1 METLEQI
8 LYSHAKKYP
17 LMEPQDAVKLIYQN
31 VFGGGHLIRDP
42 AACRCALRH
51 EYEDTPQDAY
61 VPLLEMI
68 GNGMARVMLNAL
80 DRSGYSPEQLG
91 YDFVCSAREHTGS
104 MNGFLLKLDILR
116 KVTASGAF
124 GFSSEELERYLDVY
138 EQAGYPMVSHSEQ
151 YRQAY
156 KPAYRI
162 VQLRMLPEELI
173 MGFRHHHMT

>member
-8 LYSHAKKYP
+8 LHNHAKKYP

-42 AACRCALRH
+42 AACRCALQH
-51 EYEDTPQDAY
+51 EYEVTPQDPYAP
-61 VPLLEMI
+61 VLEII

-80 DRSGYSPEQLG
+80 DRSGYSAEQLG
-91 YDFVCSAREHTGS
+91 YDFVRSAREHTGS
-104 MNGFLLKLDILR
+104 MNGFLLKLEILR

-124 GFSSEELERYLDVY
+124 GFSSEELEEYLDAY
-138 EQAGYPMVSHSEQ
+138 QRSCYPMVSHSEQ

-156 KPAYRI
+156 QPAYRI
-162 VQLRMLPEELI
+162 VQLRILPEE
-173 MGFRHHHMT
+173 MTLWLKHG

>member
-8 LYSHAKKYP
+8 LHSHAKKYP

-31 VFGGGHLIRDP
+31 VFGGGHLIRDS

-51 EYEDTPQDAY
+51 EYENTPQDAY
-61 VPLLEMI
+61 APLLEMI

-80 DRSGYSPEQLG
+80 DRSGYSVDQLG
-91 YDFVCSAREHTGS
+91 YDFVRSAREHRGS
-104 MNGFLLKLDILR
+104 INGFLLKLDILR

-124 GFSSEELERYLDVY
+124 RFSLADLEDYLDTY
-138 EQAGYPMVSHSEQ
+138 QQAGYPMVSHSEQ
-151 YRQAY
+151 YRRTY

-162 VQLRMLPEELI
+162 VQLRILPEELTYGRKGHI
-173 MGFRHHHMT
+173 I